1 MLQLIEINLYFH
13 SKVVLKHRRLLVTK
27 ATEMIDQCKQ
37 VGIRPNDTI
46 FFVCVNITS
55 DGIMSFWSLFFCLML
70 KSTMFQKVDLF
81 PSSGKKMG
89 SNDSVGSVRE
99 S

>member
-46 FFVCVNITS
+46 FFCVCKHNLGR
-55 DGIMSFWSLFFCLML
+55 DYEFL
-70 KSTMFQKVDLF
+70 KSFLLSNV
-81 PSSGKKMG
+81 KKYNVSEG
-89 SNDSVGSVRE
+89 GSVSILR
-99 S
+99 